1 MFTITAT
8 TSSSTQEATV
18 GYHAVDNLEVER
30 LNVERARMALER
42 KKLEAEVE
50 RLRRETEQLERQQ
63 QQNQLRNSRKL
74 SASCQ
79 QLSPDTSFD
88 SSNSSN
94 SVEDSGVT
102 GRMGTMQSELQL
114 RKANLKRVAGY
125 CKCYRV
131 CDSKWRIIA
140 HDFIIIANLCHVLGK
155 TNLGAVGRY

>member
-63 QQNQLRNSRKL
+63 QQNQPRNSRKL

-94 SVEDSGVT
+94 SVEDSGVS

-131 CDSKWRIIA
+131 CDSNGLYIYVPK
-140 HDFIIIANLCHVLGK
+140 
-155 TNLGAVGRY
+155 

>member
-1 MFTITAT
+1 
-8 TSSSTQEATV
+8 
-18 GYHAVDNLEVER
+18 
-30 LNVERARMALER
+30 MALER

-94 SVEDSGVT
+94 SVEDSGVS

-131 CDSKWRIIA
+131 CDSN
-140 HDFIIIANLCHVLGK
+140 HCLFS
-155 TNLGAVGRY
+155 

>member
-50 RLRRETEQLERQQ
+50 RLRRETEQLERQH

-94 SVEDSGVT
+94 SVEDSGS

-114 RKANLKRVAGY
+114 RKANLKRVAGH
-125 CKCYRV
+125 CKYNSRV
-131 CDSKWRIIA
+131 DDYKMKWSISGIFGA
-140 HDFIIIANLCHVLGK
+140 KCIKVLEVLV
-155 TNLGAVGRY
+155 TFWC